1 MMDGKMTYSAA
12 LTSTY
17 GLLRTDVQEATL
29 NARNII
35 GIVVFLIVVYL
46 VLHFLF
52 HVI

>member
-1 MMDGKMTYSAA
+1 MDGENAIITGADIRA
-12 LTSTY
+12 RFTEH
-17 GLLRTDVQEATL
+17 VQGGKAL

>member
-1 MMDGKMTYSAA
+1 
-12 LTSTY
+12 
-17 GLLRTDVQEATL
+17 V
-29 NARNII
+29 NARNIV

>member
-1 MMDGKMTYSAA
+1 MSYSPV
-12 LTSTY
+12 LTSVS
-17 GLLRTDVQEATL
+17 GLQRTDVQGGEAL

>member
-1 MMDGKMTYSAA
+1 
-12 LTSTY
+12 
-17 GLLRTDVQEATL
+17 L
-29 NARNII
+29 NARNIV